1 MEKTG
6 VKVDWPLMAVVLTVI
21 ASMVTGAIQ
30 LGAVQTHVA
39 INTVRLDQLEERE
52 RKAVTVDLG
61 AAQNIAR
68 IEEHQKLSDRAL
80 DRTANDLAIRLSKIE
95 SQLDQLLKKVP
106 N

>member
-1 MEKTG
+1 MEKSG

-52 RKAVTVDLG
+52 RKAVITDLS
-61 AAQNIAR
+61 AAQSIAR
-68 IEEHQKLSDRAL
+68 IEEHQKLSERAVE
-80 DRTANDLAIRLSKIE
+80 RTAIDLASRLVKIE
-95 SQLDQLLKKVP
+95 SQLDQLLKKAP
-106 N
+106 